1 MTNVKRSLRSYN
13 ALTGEFVDRVLDPAY
28 FGGLCEYV
36 YNGEWRKFTYE
47 AFCESLQYRDDEKNY
62 RKPYNYH
69 TYQFMVRLATA
80 LCDLPS
86 ARACF

>member
-1 MTNVKRSLRSYN
+1 MTNEKFFFSFNILS
-13 ALTGEFVDRVLDPAY
+13 GEFVDHVLDPTY
-28 FGGLCEYV
+28 FGGQCDYV

-69 TYQFMVRLATA
+69 TYQFMVPLSST
-80 LCDLPS
+80 LCDLLS
-86 ARACF
+86 AWECF

>member
-1 MTNVKRSLRSYN
+1 MTKEKFSFSFNVLSE
-13 ALTGEFVDRVLDPAY
+13 EFADYVLDPSY
-28 FGGLCEYV
+28 FGGQCDYV

-69 TYQFMVRLATA
+69 TYQFMVPLSGS
-80 LCDLPS
+80 LCDLLS
-86 ARACF
+86 AWECF